1 MIIIYYRDKDG
12 KITHHQTAP
21 KDLPLE
27 ELEDRTRDFNR
38 ERTDGKSAHITEAKN
53 DGLMAYL
60 FQKATERK
68 KWDKEALQD
77 AISSIEDALDA
88 VRGLEG

>member
-1 MIIIYYRDKDG
+1 MIIIYYTDKG
-12 KITHHQTAP
+12 KITHHQAAP
-21 KDLPLE
+21 KDLTLE
-27 ELEDRTRDFNR
+27 ELEDRAQDFNR

>member
-12 KITHHQTAP
+12 KITHHHAAPEGWTLEVTQERIDQYNSEPGHKTTAQA
-21 KDLPLE
+21 LQ
-27 ELEDRTRDFNR
+27 
-38 ERTDGKSAHITEAKN
+38 AEA
-53 DGLMAYL
+53 GSIEAYL
-60 FQKATERK
+60 FQKAAKQK